1 MPPGAVTQTLPF
13 ASHFIP
19 SGTPASR
26 EDWIPCAK
34 SRPCESEPSGATSN
48 TRMRARVVSL
58 T

>member
-19 SGTPASR
+19 SGRPASR
-26 EDWIPCAK
+26 EDWIPWAK
-34 SRPCESEPSGATSN
+34 SRPCESEPSGATSY

-58 T
+58 M